1 MFSITLR
8 VMAYIH
14 FLTVPRFKVQSLVL
28 YKATIFD
35 QDREVKEV
43 LFEMTNMT
51 NWMCPWFQ
59 KYTCVITT
67 LDFIT

>member
-1 MFSITLR
+1 
-8 VMAYIH
+8 MAYIH
-14 FLTVPRFKVQSLVL
+14 FFTVPRLKVLSLVSNWNFL
-28 YKATIFD
+28 YIATIFD
-35 QDREVKEV
+35 QGWAVEEV